1 MTISRSL
8 GKRSLT
14 IRPPMLISP
23 SLTTSS
29 PAIIL
34 SRVDLPQPEG
44 PTSTT
49 NSPSS
54 MSTLTPG
61 ITWTVPHLLTTFP
74 TLTSANVGPPL
85 LRHCDLHLHIAL
97 WRGGSNFERADA
109 VVELECSG
117 DQRLKVDSAG

>member
-1 MTISRSL
+1 MAISRSL

-14 IRPPMLISP
+14 IRPPMPISP

-54 MSTLTPG
+54 MSTLTPC
-61 ITWTVPHLLTTFP
+61 ITWTVPYLLMTLL
-74 TLTSANVGPPL
+74 TLTSANIGPPL
-85 LRHCDLHLHIAL
+85 LRHRNLHLHVAL
-97 WRGGSNFERADA
+97 RRGGRNFERADA
-109 VVELECSG
+109 VVELEGSG
-117 DQRLKVDSAG
+117 DQRLNVDR